1 MTRDGSEEGDDAPR
15 VLYDVPAVIA
25 DNRAAPTGVAGRLA
39 EAARQL
45 DTNVLNLRA
54 GTCLDIHTEP
64 DLDVPVLTI
73 ADGGP
78 LPLTP
83 GSVVRS
89 PQGSTGGLPAG
100 LDGMFVLP
108 DDTSATTGH
117 RAGTAAMT
125 PRCLVGGAWLPGVG
139 NFGGPSWPIAAGA
152 VGGVGE
158 ADWAGPDPAGARGV
172 ECGRRVVGDVVQRRS
187 GAGSSGCLR
196 RSVRRC
202 SVGCAPADG
211 GGAGSAL
218 VGAALAT
225 AISLLRR
232 RRDQPV
238 RRES

>member
-64 DLDVPVLTI
+64 DLDVPVLAI
-73 ADGGP
+73 ADGGT

-89 PQGSTGGLPAG
+89 PQVSTGGLPAG

-158 ADWAGPDPAGARGV
+158 AGWAGPDPAGARGV
-172 ECGRRVVGDVVQRRS
+172 ECGRRVGDVVQRRS
-187 GAGSSGCLR
+187 GAGASGCLR